1 MNKEINNTKIEDV
14 IDEVEETA
22 SKKGLLSKAKDEIKK
37 HGKVIASVGAV
48 LASGLICYAIG
59 HKIKGVDHNEIVS
72 DVIDDID
79 SIVDDSVEN

>member
-1 MNKEINNTKIEDV
+1 MNKENYNAEIEET

-22 SKKGLLSKAKDEIKK
+22 SKKGLLFKAKDEIKK

-59 HKIKGVDHNEIVS
+59 HKIKSVDHNEIVS

>member
-1 MNKEINNTKIEDV
+1 MNKENYNAEIEET

-48 LASGLICYAIG
+48 LAGGLICYAIG

-72 DVIDDID
+72 DAIDDID